1 MSKIHKTLIP
11 RDKIYCDFHVTQ
23 APIRGGGAAFTSFFA
38 WDDFLLG
45 QKFYHL
51 DDKVILS
58 ASTFAHALPKVKV
71 NPPVPRVNNIS
82 FLQIIS
88 IHNQVRLL
96 NENLWN
102 DHHRK
107 NTLMCYQII
116 SPNSLRW
123 CMVTSVENLY
133 LDIYIFRLKGLRV
146 GKAIH
151 VQCMQWQLNS
161 HRLSS
166 DLFMSY
172 SDAYQYWR
180 WLCYV
185 YWGLMNGTQMH
196 YGRTVTANACFL
208 STWVF
213 RPSPFKSQEQHT
225 NSPYCSPYLS
235 LKNY

>member
-1 MSKIHKTLIP
+1 MWH
-11 RDKIYCDFHVTQ
+11 RDQLVGEGL
-23 APIRGGGAAFTSFFA
+23 PSFA
-38 WDDFLLG
+38 WNDLHLG

-58 ASTFAHALPKVKV
+58 ASTFAHALHKVKV

-107 NTLMCYQII
+107 NTLMCYQIL
-116 SPNSLRW
+116 SPNSFTL
-123 CMVTSVENLY
+123 MYIYGDYSVENLF
-133 LDIYIFRLKGLRV
+133 LDIYIQAFRVKGWQSYIYRV
-146 GKAIH
+146 CSGSLILTGFHLTYLWVVVMHTNIEDGYA
-151 VQCMQWQLNS
+151 
-161 HRLSS
+161 
-166 DLFMSY
+166 
-172 SDAYQYWR
+172 
-180 WLCYV
+180 V
-185 YWGLMNGTQMH
+185 YWGVINGTQMH

-208 STWVF
+208 STWF
-213 RPSPFKSQEQHT
+213 FSPSPFKSQEQHT